1 MRHLHYLEIR
11 NFKGFGDRT
20 RIELD
25 HPAVLVGPNN
35 CGKTTA
41 LQAIAL
47 WSQAVRTWFDR
58 KGQAPPKERT
68 ATGLNRLGVV
78 AVPVRSTRDY
88 WHNMVVRT
96 GNENIPLEIT
106 LGVLHDNRVKPVT
119 MRFRCHGDE
128 LVYCTPDESTLNMP
142 AFIEAAG
149 RLNVRL
155 LYPMSGIETEEPIIQ
170 PGRMDVLLGQ
180 GQTAQVLRNLCLMVF
195 REDRAAW
202 SRIEKLMKRLF
213 DVGLEDPSETGRGAI
228 DLFYHQPEVRR
239 PLDIAL
245 AGRGLQQML
254 LILAY
259 LHSHPRSVLLIDEPD
274 AHLEILRQR
283 QAYVLLRDVAER
295 NDSQVVL
302 VTHSEVILGEALDRN
317 LTLLLGGHADEL
329 ASRADIVTAL
339 RHYGAD
345 HYIRARQQGYV
356 LYVEG
361 GTDLAALQALAR
373 KVGHPAAD
381 AWDER
386 ANVFYVQDNY
396 PEPDPNSALE
406 RVEGG
411 FGVTPRQ
418 HFFAL
423 RPMLPELRGLAI
435 LDGNARQREDAD
447 EGGLNTTYWRRYE
460 IENYIVTP
468 EVLRA
473 CTAHAYRDLPLFD
486 RFRRETDEVLD
497 GLTLDRVFDGR
508 ERDFLTWKGMDP
520 DAARLLWEA
529 RTERLKLSDFAEEF
543 FRRLADKLGHAMLL
557 RKRDLHRLV
566 DFMDAEAI
574 AEEVSEKLGLLAE
587 LFAGTSGSDQS
598 PLDRQRKRNNRP
610 LAFQVE
616 AVPPSSFPQPANRYH
631 AMPGTSSVVRSHTP
645 SAYSGR
651 DPPSTLLG
659 LRLGL
664 RRDRRDR
671 SQYRRS
677 AVGAGGNMAGGR
689 GSEDRERNER
699 GSRSVRGHLLLRCRC
714 VGPDLRPRRSRAGGP
729 HFQLRRHL
737 RSHGREERR
746 GTGGVHPGRF
756 DRPLPERRNL
766 GDGNG

>member
-47 WSQAVRTWFDR
+47 WSQAVQTWFDR

-96 GNENIPLEIT
+96 GNENIPLEIA
-106 LGVLHDNRVKPVT
+106 LGVLHENRVKPVS

-128 LVYCTPDESTLNMP
+128 LVYCTPDEATLDIP
-142 AFIEAAG
+142 EFIEAAA

-170 PGRMDVLLGQ
+170 PGRIDVLLGQ
-180 GQTAQVLRNLCLMVF
+180 GQTAQVLRNLCLTVL
-195 REDRAAW
+195 RDDRAPW
-202 SRIEKLMKRLF
+202 SRIKKLMNRLF
-213 DVGLEDPSETGRGAI
+213 DVRLEDPSETGRGAI
-228 DLFYHQPEVRR
+228 DLFYRQSEVRR
-239 PLDIAL
+239 PVDIAL

-283 QAYVLLRDVAER
+283 QAYVLLRDVAAR

-302 VTHSEVILGEALDRN
+302 VTHSQVILDEALDRN
-317 LTLLLGGHADEL
+317 LTLLLGGGADEL
-329 ASRADIVTAL
+329 ASKTEIVTAL
-339 RHYGAD
+339 RHYGAE
-345 HYIRARQQGYV
+345 HYIRARQREYV

-361 GTDLAALQALAR
+361 GTDLAVLRALAIR
-373 KVGHPAAD
+373 LGHPAAD
-381 AWDER
+381 VWDEN
-386 ANVFYVQDNY
+386 ANVYYVQDNY
-396 PEPDPNSALE
+396 PAPDQDSVLE

-411 FGVTPRQ
+411 FGLNPDQ

-423 RPMLPELRGLAI
+423 RPMLPQLRGLAI
-435 LDGNARQREDAD
+435 RDRNGRQREDSD
-447 EGGLNTTYWRRYE
+447 KGGLTTSYWRRYE

-473 CTAHAYRDLPLFD
+473 YTAHEYRDLPLFD
-486 RFRRETDEVLD
+486 RFRHETDEVLD
-497 GLTLDRVFDGR
+497 ELVLERVFEGR
-508 ERDFLTWKGMDP
+508 ERDFQTWQGMDSH
-520 DAARLLWEA
+520 AARLLWEA
-529 RTERLKLSDFAEEF
+529 RTESLKLSDFAEEF
-543 FRRLADKLGHAMLL
+543 FRRLAARLGHAMLL

-566 DFMDAEAI
+566 DFVEVDAI
-574 AEEVSEKLGLLAE
+574 GEEVSEKLELLAD
-587 LFAGTSGSDQS
+587 LFGKA
-598 PLDRQRKRNNRP
+598 
-610 LAFQVE
+610 
-616 AVPPSSFPQPANRYH
+616 
-631 AMPGTSSVVRSHTP
+631 
-645 SAYSGR
+645 SA
-651 DPPSTLLG
+651 
-659 LRLGL
+659 
-664 RRDRRDR
+664 
-671 SQYRRS
+671 
-677 AVGAGGNMAGGR
+677 
-689 GSEDRERNER
+689 
-699 GSRSVRGHLLLRCRC
+699 
-714 VGPDLRPRRSRAGGP
+714 
-729 HFQLRRHL
+729 
-737 RSHGREERR
+737 
-746 GTGGVHPGRF
+746 
-756 DRPLPERRNL
+756 
-766 GDGNG
+766 

>member
-11 NFKGFGDRT
+11 NFKGFGDST

-96 GNENIPLEIT
+96 GPRNIPLEIT
-106 LGVLHDNRVKPVT
+106 LGVLHENRVLPVT
-119 MRFRCHGDE
+119 MRFRCQGDE
-128 LVYCTPDESTLNMP
+128 LVYCTPDEATLNIP
-142 AFIEAAG
+142 EFIEAGAG
-149 RLNVRL
+149 LNVRL

-170 PGRMDVLLGQ
+170 PGRIDVLLGQ
-180 GQTAQVLRNLCLMVF
+180 GQTAQVLRNLCLKVL
-195 REDRAAW
+195 RENPAAW
-202 SRIEKLMKRLF
+202 SRITGMMNRLF
-213 DVGLEDPSETGRGAI
+213 AVDLREPVETGRGAI
-228 DLFYHQPEVRR
+228 DLFYDQRGVRR
-239 PLDIAL
+239 PVDLAL

-259 LHSHPRSVLLIDEPD
+259 LHSHPHSVLLIDEPD

-283 QAYVLLRDVAER
+283 QAYVLLRDVAAR

-302 VTHSEVILGEALDRN
+302 VTHSEVILGEAIDGN
-317 LTLLLGGHADEL
+317 LTLLLGGRADAL
-329 ASRADIVTAL
+329 ASSTDIVNAL
-339 RHYGAD
+339 RHYGTE
-345 HYIRARQQGYV
+345 HYIRARQSGYV

-361 GTDLAALQALAR
+361 GTDLAVLRALAT
-373 KVGHPAAD
+373 KLKHAAAD
-381 AWDER
+381 AWDQN
-386 ANVFYVQDNY
+386 ANVYYIRDNY
-396 PEPDPNSALE
+396 PEPDPDSEIE

-411 FGVTPRQ
+411 FGLRPEQ

-423 RPMLPELRGLAI
+423 RPMLPDLRGLAI
-435 LDGNARQREDAD
+435 RDRNASRREDTGK
-447 EGGLNTTYWRRYE
+447 GGLFTVHWRRYE

-497 GLTLDRVFDGR
+497 ELTLDLVFDGR
-508 ERDFLTWKGMDP
+508 NRDFLTWKGMDP

-543 FRRLADKLGHAMLL
+543 FRRLADRLGHAMLL

-574 AEEVSEKLGLLAE
+574 ADEVSEKLELLAE
-587 LFAGTSGSDQS
+587 LFAGTSGS
-598 PLDRQRKRNNRP
+598 
-610 LAFQVE
+610 E
-616 AVPPSSFPQPANRYH
+616 E
-631 AMPGTSSVVRSHTP
+631 
-645 SAYSGR
+645 SA
-651 DPPSTLLG
+651 
-659 LRLGL
+659 
-664 RRDRRDR
+664 
-671 SQYRRS
+671 
-677 AVGAGGNMAGGR
+677 
-689 GSEDRERNER
+689 
-699 GSRSVRGHLLLRCRC
+699 
-714 VGPDLRPRRSRAGGP
+714 
-729 HFQLRRHL
+729 
-737 RSHGREERR
+737 
-746 GTGGVHPGRF
+746 
-756 DRPLPERRNL
+756 
-766 GDGNG
+766 